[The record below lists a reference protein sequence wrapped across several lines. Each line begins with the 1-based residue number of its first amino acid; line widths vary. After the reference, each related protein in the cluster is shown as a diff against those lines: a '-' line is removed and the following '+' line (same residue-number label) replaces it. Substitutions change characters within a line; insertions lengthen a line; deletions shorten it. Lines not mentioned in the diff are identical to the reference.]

1 MIAVVQRVKEAYC
14 SVDGKIVSRI
24 GNGLLILIGVEKS
37 DTIENVD
44 KLAEKCVYL
53 RCFSDN
59 KGKMS
64 LSLMD
69 IGGECMVISQV
80 TLLADTSK
88 GRRPDFSRASLS
100 GSASEFYHKFIDAT
114 KRYGISVKEGVFGAH
129 MQIGLI
135 NDGPVTLILE
145 S

>member
-44 KLAEKCVYL
+44 RLAEKCVYL
-53 RCFSDN
+53 RCFGDS
-59 KGKMS
+59 KGKMN
-64 LSLMD
+64 LSLLD
-69 IGGECMVISQV
+69 INGKCMVISQV

-88 GRRPDFSRASLS
+88 GRRPDFSKASPPDCANELYCM
-100 GSASEFYHKFIDAT
+100 FVDTLKKYNID
-114 KRYGISVKEGVFGAH
+114 VKEGIFGAH

-135 NDGPVTLILE
+135 NDGPVTFILE